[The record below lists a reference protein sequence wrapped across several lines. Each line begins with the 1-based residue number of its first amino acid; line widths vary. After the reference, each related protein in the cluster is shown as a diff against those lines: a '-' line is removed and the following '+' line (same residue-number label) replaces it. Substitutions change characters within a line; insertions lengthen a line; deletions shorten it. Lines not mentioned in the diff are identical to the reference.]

1 MQELCKKLSEN
12 KEDYILL
19 SDFSDKVKMC
29 ENKNIPI
36 YTKFLDSHGQKL
48 VSDFIREVKLTNCV
62 FSDITG
68 NDERRICM
76 IMPDYPCEFMPL
88 KVIRAEKSKRDNI
101 SHRDYLGSLMGL
113 GIKREFIGDI
123 YVNEFG
129 ADIVV
134 LTDIADYI
142 MLEYK
147 KAGRKQLELEFIN
160 KEDIKTSNNDV
171 EIINITVSSMRLDCV
186 ISGAFN
192 LSRNKVLPLISGGM
206 VSVNN
211 IECLKKDKELNEK
224 DIVRIRKLGKIIIE
238 EILGKSR
245 KDKYILKIS
254 KLGK

>member
-19 SDFSDKVKMC
+19 SDFSDKVKTS
-29 ENKNIPI
+29 ENKNIPTN
-36 YTKFLDSHGQKL
+36 TKFLDSHGQKL
-48 VSDFIREVKLTNCV
+48 VSDFIREAKLTNCI

-88 KVIRAEKSKRDNI
+88 KVIRAEKSKRDSL

-134 LTDIADYI
+134 LDDIADYI

-147 KAGRKQLELEFIN
+147 KAGRKQLDLEFID
-160 KEDIKTSNNDV
+160 KEDMKISDNDA
-171 EIINITVSSMRLDCV
+171 EISNITVSSMRLDCV

-192 LSRNKVLPLISGGM
+192 LSRNKALPLISGGM

-224 DIVRIRKLGKIIIE
+224 DVVRIRRLGKITIE

-245 KDKYILKIS
+245 KDKYILQIS